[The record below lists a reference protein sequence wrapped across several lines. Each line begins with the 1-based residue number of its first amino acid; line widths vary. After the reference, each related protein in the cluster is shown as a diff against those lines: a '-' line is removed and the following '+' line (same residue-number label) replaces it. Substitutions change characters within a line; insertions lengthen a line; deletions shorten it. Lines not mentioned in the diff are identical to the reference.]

1 MKTNCRKKALT
12 FGEFIARIYDVCGK
26 RKARG
31 MVRLALKA
39 HLIEFRGKQRL
50 VISEDFNPGVKI

>member
-12 FGEFIARIYDVCGK
+12 FGEFITGIYDVCGK

-31 MVRLALKA
+31 MVWLAIQA
-39 HLIEFRGKQRL
+39 RLIEFRGKHRL
-50 VISEDFNPGVKI
+50 VISEDLNPGEKI